1 MSHLQMQASAGR
13 QRMLC
18 AVGCVAHCL
27 AGALKQPTGQE
38 LYDQARGIYIKQKH
52 WYQSKVG
59 QPGSQAARQPGTSI
73 LHQATPT
80 GWMGLRAP
88 PNRKPTRLLPW
99 CSWQA
104 AWCARCTCPGLL
116 RPCCALFIIAVGY
129 ALQAEAVIAVLED
142 KEEDEKV
149 LIFSEYPNTLRAIKA
164 LLPEIG
170 LQSRNLIGGS
180 GAGAHAVLG
189 DSTVAVAVAMAVV
202 SALTAAVQNA
212 CG

>member
-88 PNRKPTRLLPW
+88 PNRKPTRLL
-99 CSWQA
+99 CLGA
-104 AWCARCTCPGLL
+104 AGRLRGVPDARALVCCGLAAPYSLSPLDMRCRL
-116 RPCCALFIIAVGY
+116 RL
-129 ALQAEAVIAVLED
+129 
-142 KEEDEKV
+142 
-149 LIFSEYPNTLRAIKA
+149 
-164 LLPEIG
+164 
-170 LQSRNLIGGS
+170 
-180 GAGAHAVLG
+180 
-189 DSTVAVAVAMAVV
+189 
-202 SALTAAVQNA
+202 
-212 CG
+212 